1 MPPAPKQ
8 RTPQPGTAYCWPVK
22 PFDQQHPVR
31 GGFGDP
37 RMVFRVPPTQR
48 GLITGDGAFSFHFG
62 VDISAAD
69 GTTVYPVVSGT
80 VSQVTKDW
88 VGVDT
93 GGGRNFQYW
102 HIKAAVKKGNQ
113 VEARTTE
120 LGTILPDC
128 GHVHLSELQKGAS
141 INPLTAGHLTPYADK
156 TTPRVEAITFR
167 AAGVGGDVLPNFL
180 RGSVELIAE
189 AYDTPSIAVP
199 GEWEGMPVAPALL
212 TWRIQNLGGK
222 VVVKEQVAVDFR
234 ATIPANKLFWS
245 YYARGTYQNCCV
257 FGPHYSFRQPGC
269 FLFKLTRTPFDTKS
283 IPDGVYDLVVT
294 ATDIRGNVGSRSRR
308 FTVHNRPGWVGS

>member
-8 RTPQPGTAYCWPVK
+8 LVPGTAYCWPVK
-22 PFDQQHPVR
+22 PFDRQHPVR
-31 GGFGDP
+31 GSFGDP
-37 RMVFRVPPTQR
+37 RMVFKVPPTQR
-48 GLITGDGAFSFHFG
+48 DLITGGGAFSFHFG
-62 VDISAAD
+62 VDISALD

-93 GGGRNFQYW
+93 GGGRTFQYW
-102 HIKAAVKKGNQ
+102 HIRAAVKKGDAVQ
-113 VEARTTE
+113 ARKTE
-120 LGTILPDC
+120 LGTILKDC
-128 GHVHLSELQKGAS
+128 GHVHLTELRKGAS
-141 INPLTAGHLTPYADK
+141 INPLSAGHLTPYADK
-156 TTPRVEAITFR
+156 TAPEVEAITFR
-167 AAGVGGDVLPNFL
+167 AAGVGGDMLPNFL
-180 RGSVELIAE
+180 RGKVDLIAE

-199 GEWEGMPVAPALL
+199 GEWAGMPVAPALH
-212 TWRIQNLGGK
+212 TWRIENLGGK
-222 VVVKEQVAVDFR
+222 VVMKEQVAVDFR
-234 ATIPANKLFWS
+234 QTIPPNGQFWS

-294 ATDIRGNVGSRSRR
+294 ATDIRGNQGSRSRR